1 MSLLIQIEAPVI
13 VAADGLGSVCGWRSP
28 EHLLCPY
35 CKANSAVA
43 ARAER
48 GR

>member
-13 VAADGLGSVCGWRSP
+13 VAADGFGSVCGWRSL

-35 CKANSAVA
+35 CKANSALAVC
-43 ARAER
+43 AER